1 MGSGPEPGGERYK
14 LPRVGKCGS
23 LVWLHLI
30 DLDFVTSGE
39 PVYISATA
47 PAVLMVYPHY
57 KRVKWSIS
65 VHTVNICQTAARGGR
80 GYSGVAGG
88 RGAPLALRGCGAR
101 SKVSLSLSLLL
112 LLSPTHTAPEYFERD
127 FALRL
132 YSRVFSWRG
141 VFRRV
146 GRAHTKGIVFT
157 QHLWCG

>member
-47 PAVLMVYPHY
+47 SAVLMVYPHY
-57 KRVKWSIS
+57 ERVKWSIS

-80 GYSGVAGG
+80 GYSGGAG
-88 RGAPLALRGCGAR
+88 GAPL
-101 SKVSLSLSLLL
+101 SLKPYTLYFISQSHSLAP
-112 LLSPTHTAPEYFERD
+112 SP
-127 FALRL
+127 LRL
-132 YSRVFSWRG
+132 
-141 VFRRV
+141 
-146 GRAHTKGIVFT
+146 
-157 QHLWCG
+157 